1 MKVDDNVDNLM
12 QTVLVR
18 SVSERD
24 LGVQVSSDL
33 KNREKA
39 EMAASKANRVLG
51 MFKNSFTSRDPVIW
65 KSTYVQLLFEFSI
78 QSVNP
83 YMKGDIKTLE
93 QVQRRATRIPHI
105 LKKYNLA
112 ARCRVLDLTSLKE

>member
-1 MKVDDNVDNLM
+1 MEVDDNVDNLM

-93 QVQRRATRIPHI
+93 QVQRRATQMPLV
-105 LKKYNLA
+105 LKK
-112 ARCRVLDLTSLKE
+112 